1 MGYWKNKFNKAVDAF
16 IWGLMISAALHLT
29 GVRFVGVVIGA
40 D

>member
-1 MGYWKNKFNKAVDAF
+1 MEYLKRRINMACDAF

-29 GVRFVGVVIGA
+29 GVRFIGVVLGA